1 MFVLQGDK
9 LEIVI
14 VNADGI
20 RREYAELRKDWS
32 IKIMLL
38 DLLEVEVGSTS
49 NPCGRHL
56 PYGCF
61 VMISPIAI

>member
-20 RREYAELRKDWS
+20 RREYAELRKD
-32 IKIMLL
+32 
-38 DLLEVEVGSTS
+38 
-49 NPCGRHL
+49 
-56 PYGCF
+56 
-61 VMISPIAI
+61 